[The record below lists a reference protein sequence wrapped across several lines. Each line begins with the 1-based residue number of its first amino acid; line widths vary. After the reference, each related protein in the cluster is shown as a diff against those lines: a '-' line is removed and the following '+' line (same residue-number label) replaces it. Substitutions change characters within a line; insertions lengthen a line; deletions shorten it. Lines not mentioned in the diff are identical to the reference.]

1 MAFTY
6 ALSTDVGKVR
16 LKIGDTAGVAPGGSA
31 SSGYSFEDEE
41 LTQFVT
47 DGGSVLGGA
56 NLAMLALLASKALR
70 VKRFTVQG
78 QSYDDTAQIAAI
90 KDWLKANGADL
101 PAASVIRPATLPF
114 DSGYV
119 EVVATGSST

>member
-6 ALSTDVGKVR
+6 VLSTDIGKVR
-16 LKIGDTAGVAPGGSA
+16 LTIGDTAGVAPGGSA
-31 SSGYSFEDEE
+31 TAGYAFEDEE

-47 DGGSVLGGA
+47 DEGSVLDA
-56 NLAMLALLASKALR
+56 AKAAMRAMLASKALR
-70 VKRFTVQG
+70 VKRFSVGG

-90 KDWLKANGADL
+90 KDWLAIHGADL
-101 PAASVIRPATLPF
+101 PTASVVTTQTQPF

-119 EVVATGSST
+119 EVVATGSS